1 MPTSFLCLISL
12 RNANQDVKQSP
23 KIKKYNQSKSE
34 RPHKHWTCVRSDGR
48 WQFEKN
54 YSCFCR
60 QSDSVS
66 SSTATFTSYTSDLFS
81 CFQIELLT
89 LLFLNSLAEEAKAKA
104 FEERSAT
111 IRGHHVRAVSK
122 VTSRLNEISRINV
135 PLNIVAYRLPYI
147 ALELIQIKYCRLGF
161 IKTKSSYMV

>member
-1 MPTSFLCLISL
+1 ML
-12 RNANQDVKQSP
+12 NKAP
-23 KIKKYNQSKSE
+23 KLKSTIRAKAKGHINIGPASE
-34 RPHKHWTCVRSDGR
+34 AMVGDNLKRIIPVFAGSDTVLAHP
-48 WQFEKN
+48 QLL
-54 YSCFCR
+54 
-60 QSDSVS
+60 
-66 SSTATFTSYTSDLFS
+66 TSYTSDLFS

-135 PLNIVAYRLPYI
+135 PLHIVAYRLPYI